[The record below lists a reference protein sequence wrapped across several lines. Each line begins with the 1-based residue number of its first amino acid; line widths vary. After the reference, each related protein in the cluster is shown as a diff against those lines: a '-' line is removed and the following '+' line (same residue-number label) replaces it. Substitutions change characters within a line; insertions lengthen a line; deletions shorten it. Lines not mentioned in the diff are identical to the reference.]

1 MVLLT
6 HHIKRRGP
14 VLLWAVVIYGA
25 ATVGFGLSRS
35 FWISFACLA
44 MTGAADT
51 VSVVIRNL
59 VRQLE
64 TPDHLRGRML
74 GVNMVFVRGGP
85 ELGELEAGAVAN
97 WIGAPLAVVTGG
109 LGCLVATGWLAS
121 STPEL
126 RRYRAEPRS
135 HHRGRRRGLG
145 SVSPKADL
153 KVGLYKALHIFSQ
166 RGRRGRPS
174 GRPAC
179 VRTKHVRTKHS
190 PRRCAPV

>member
-1 MVLLT
+1 MSAAMVLLT

-14 VLLWAVVIYGA
+14 VLLWSVVLYGA

-44 MTGAADT
+44 MAGAADT

-74 GVNMVFVRGGP
+74 GVNMVFFRGGP

-97 WIGAPLAVVTGG
+97 WVGAPLAVVTGG
-109 LGCLVATGWLAS
+109 LGCLAATGWIAAS
-121 STPEL
+121 TAEL
-126 RRYRAEPRS
+126 RHYRAEPAPT
-135 HHRGRRRGLG
+135 L
-145 SVSPKADL
+145 KAVAAEAD
-153 KVGLYKALHIFSQ
+153 
-166 RGRRGRPS
+166 P
-174 GRPAC
+174 
-179 VRTKHVRTKHS
+179 
-190 PRRCAPV
+190 